1 MLEEI
6 EGDKKKT
13 LTKFPFQK
21 LLALFIIGHITVT
34 TPLIDKCKKYGVA
47 LVVMKP
53 NLRPV
58 FFWAN
63 SAEANYLLRKRQF
76 ECSTEELSIA
86 KCIVYNKVLNQ
97 KAALAKTRKK
107 DSYTVDAIKQ
117 CDAALVTLPDVD
129 EYNQLMGL
137 EGTVAKT
144 YFSAYYQNQNWKG
157 RHPRI
162 KSDVLNVTLD
172 IGYSILFNFMESFIR
187 MFGFDLYV
195 GVYHRLWFKR
205 KSLVCDLMEPFRCII
220 DHAVLLAFN
229 RKQFSEKDFTLIK
242 QEYHLKY
249 EKCADYY
256 KVFYDELI
264 ARKMD
269 IFKFVQQYYRCFM
282 GCKSVKEYPI
292 FEFQMIIVSY
302 DISDDKMRTNFS
314 KMLKSNGAIRLQF
327 SVYEVRN
334 TKRIMD
340 NLVAKI
346 EAYAKHFTADDSV
359 ILFDVDS
366 DKLTKYG
373 NAIHRDQAIVYF

>member
-76 ECSTEELSIA
+76 EYSTEELSIA

-157 RHPRI
+157 RHPRM

-256 KVFYDELI
+256 RVFYDELI

-292 FEFQMIIVSY
+292 FEFLMIIVSY

>member
-1 MLEEI
+1 MFTHKDIEMRTIFVVNCIEHDRSLRVNSGELMLEEL

-58 FFWAN
+58 FFLAN
-63 SAEANYLLRKRQF
+63 SAEANYLLRKKQF
-76 ECSTEELSIA
+76 EYSTEDLSIA

-97 KAALAKTRKK
+97 KAALSKTRKK

-117 CDAALVTLPDVD
+117 CDAALDTLPDID

-157 RHPRI
+157 RHPRM

-220 DHAVLLAFN
+220 DHATLLAFN
-229 RKQFSEKDFTLIK
+229 RKQFSEKDFKLIK

-249 EKCADYY
+249 ENCADYY

-264 ARKMD
+264 AKKMD
-269 IFKFVQQYYRCFM
+269 IFKFVQQYYRYFM

-292 FEFQMIIVSY
+292 FEF
-302 DISDDKMRTNFS
+302 
-314 KMLKSNGAIRLQF
+314 
-327 SVYEVRN
+327 
-334 TKRIMD
+334 
-340 NLVAKI
+340 
-346 EAYAKHFTADDSV
+346 
-359 ILFDVDS
+359 
-366 DKLTKYG
+366 
-373 NAIHRDQAIVYF
+373 

>member
-1 MLEEI
+1 MFTHKDIEMRTIFVVNCIEHDRSLRVNSGELMLEEI

-34 TPLIDKCKKYGVA
+34 TPLIDKCKKHGVA

-76 ECSTEELSIA
+76 EYRTEDLSIA

-107 DSYTVDAIKQ
+107 DSYTEDAIKQ

-144 YFSAYYQNQNWKG
+144 YFSAYYQNQNWRG
-157 RHPRI
+157 RHPRM

-220 DHAVLLAFN
+220 
-229 RKQFSEKDFTLIK
+229 
-242 QEYHLKY
+242 
-249 EKCADYY
+249 
-256 KVFYDELI
+256 
-264 ARKMD
+264 
-269 IFKFVQQYYRCFM
+269 
-282 GCKSVKEYPI
+282 
-292 FEFQMIIVSY
+292 
-302 DISDDKMRTNFS
+302 
-314 KMLKSNGAIRLQF
+314 
-327 SVYEVRN
+327 
-334 TKRIMD
+334 
-340 NLVAKI
+340 
-346 EAYAKHFTADDSV
+346 
-359 ILFDVDS
+359 
-366 DKLTKYG
+366 
-373 NAIHRDQAIVYF
+373 

>member
-1 MLEEI
+1 MFTHKDIEMRTIFVVNCIEHDRSLRVNSGELMLEEI

-34 TPLIDKCKKYGVA
+34 TPLIDKCKKHGVA

-76 ECSTEELSIA
+76 EYSTEDLSIA

-107 DSYTVDAIKQ
+107 DSYTEDAIKQ

-137 EGTVAKT
+137 EGMVAKT
-144 YFSAYYQNQNWKG
+144 YFSAYYQNQNWRG
-157 RHPRI
+157 RHPRM

-220 DHAVLLAFN
+220 DHAALLAFN

-242 QEYHLKY
+242 QEYQIGRAH
-249 EKCADYY
+249 
-256 KVFYDELI
+256 V
-264 ARKMD
+264 
-269 IFKFVQQYYRCFM
+269 
-282 GCKSVKEYPI
+282 
-292 FEFQMIIVSY
+292 
-302 DISDDKMRTNFS
+302 
-314 KMLKSNGAIRLQF
+314 
-327 SVYEVRN
+327 
-334 TKRIMD
+334 
-340 NLVAKI
+340 
-346 EAYAKHFTADDSV
+346 
-359 ILFDVDS
+359 
-366 DKLTKYG
+366 
-373 NAIHRDQAIVYF
+373 

>member
-1 MLEEI
+1 MFTHKDIEMRTIFVVNCIEHDRSLRVNSGELMLEEL

-76 ECSTEELSIA
+76 EYSTEDLSIA

-97 KAALAKTRKK
+97 KAALVKSRKK
-107 DSYTVDAIKQ
+107 DCYTVDAIKQ

-129 EYNQLMGL
+129 ESSQLMGL

-157 RHPRI
+157 RHPRM

-220 DHAVLLAFN
+220 DHAALLAFN

-242 QEYHLKY
+242 QEYH
-249 EKCADYY
+249 
-256 KVFYDELI
+256 
-264 ARKMD
+264 
-269 IFKFVQQYYRCFM
+269 
-282 GCKSVKEYPI
+282 
-292 FEFQMIIVSY
+292 
-302 DISDDKMRTNFS
+302 
-314 KMLKSNGAIRLQF
+314 
-327 SVYEVRN
+327 
-334 TKRIMD
+334 
-340 NLVAKI
+340 
-346 EAYAKHFTADDSV
+346 
-359 ILFDVDS
+359 
-366 DKLTKYG
+366 
-373 NAIHRDQAIVYF
+373 